1 VASDDQYDGS
11 ADESAPAA
19 QEPAERRTRALER
32 ANDIEMGHVARNR
45 AQPDAL
51 GRRLPA
57 FVSSTAGHLRGP
69 VDPQRQTDRRAL
81 RRPVYER

>member
-1 VASDDQYDGS
+1 MAKRQIVRRFGG
-11 ADESAPAA
+11 
-19 QEPAERRTRALER
+19 QEARQLLKPAERRTRALER
-32 ANDIEMGHVARNR
+32 ANDIEMGHVARHR

-57 FVSSTAGHLRGP
+57 FVSSTSGHLRGP

-81 RRPVYER
+81 R